1 MTPTPSIRSFLTRR
15 SPRRVS
21 GRPEDVVRPG
31 GAAAALAAAAVL
43 GVAVQAGASE
53 PPHVER
59 DADGRVTR
67 LPAGGMGL
75 DGPTYW
81 STAWPFVN
89 AMKLGHVAGRPE
101 QEGKTFI
108 GSWKPGD
115 AKLPLPRL
123 GRDGYPAEALT
134 PGQSLQA
141 SVFTHNDMH
150 YPAGTWVLAWD
161 GTGELELKHPGVADN
176 RSDSGRIEVE
186 LTEGEQSPAGFYVI
200 IHQTDPADPVRNLRL
215 WMPGFE
221 NADSP
226 FHPLYKERLGEVGVL
241 RRMDWGATNGSTVA
255 NWDQRTRPTGASY
268 SGPVNAV
275 PDEMIV
281 QLGNE
286 TQKDIWITVPHLTV
300 DGDLDTRDEYVV
312 KLAHLIRYGSDAE
325 GEPYTSEQADP
336 VHPPLD
342 EDLKVWLEY
351 SNEVWNW
358 QFAQTHYAKTK
369 MEEWGVKHPKAAA
382 QLSQD
387 MAITFKEAFGDDD
400 RVLHVI
406 ASQAAN
412 PWQLKM
418 RLEALPPAGE
428 PGAADL
434 AAIAHYF
441 TPNEITQSVNRTLHE
456 DGGSFDEAS
465 LTEFFRMLNSSI
477 DGETY
482 DWWSENAELARAYGV
497 PLVSYEGNQ
506 HMTVKQG
513 AVNKQQAERVGIAEM
528 KPHEKLEETLHA
540 ITRDPRMYEAYQH
553 ALDTWVK
560 AGGTTATAFVNVSK
574 WSQHGQWGHLEYQD
588 QPVEEAPLHR
598 AFYDWIA
605 EHADGFSF
613 DTGAASGSGEG
624 RRPSKAATPAEP
636 Q

>member
-1 MTPTPSIRSFLTRR
+1 MERDG
-15 SPRRVS
+15 S
-21 GRPEDVVRPG
+21 GRIVK
-31 GAAAALAAAAVL
+31 
-43 GVAVQAGASE
+43 
-53 PPHVER
+53 
-59 DADGRVTR
+59 

-75 DGPTYW
+75 DGPSYW

-115 AKLPLPRL
+115 AKLPLPEL
-123 GRDGYPAEALT
+123 GRDGYPAEALAE
-134 PGQSLQA
+134 GQSLQA
-141 SVFTHNDMH
+141 NVFTHNDLH
-150 YPAGTWVLAWD
+150 YPAGKWVLAWD
-161 GTGELELKHPGVADN
+161 GTGELELQHPGVAN
-176 RSDSGRIEVE
+176 PRSDSGRIEVE
-186 LTEGEQSPAGFYVI
+186 LAEGEQSNAGFTVI
-200 IHQTDPADPVRNLRL
+200 LHQTDPADPVRNLRL

-221 NADSP
+221 DADSP
-226 FHPLYKERLGEVGVL
+226 FHPLYTERLGDVGVL
-241 RRMDWGATNGSTVA
+241 RRMDWGATNGSNVA
-255 NWDQRTRPTGASY
+255 SWDQRTRPTGASY

-286 TQKDIWITVPHLTV
+286 TRKDIWITVPHLTV

-336 VHPPLD
+336 VNPPLD
-342 EDLKVWLEY
+342 DDLNVWLEY

-358 QFAQTHYAKTK
+358 QFAQAHYAKKK
-369 MEEWGVKHPKAAA
+369 MDEWGVKHYEAAA
-382 QLSQD
+382 RLSQD
-387 MAITFKEAFGDDD
+387 MAMTFKEAFGDDD

-418 RLEALPPAGE
+418 RLEVLPPVGE
-428 PGAADL
+428 PGAADV
-434 AAIAHYF
+434 AAITNYY
-441 TPNEITQSVNRTLHE
+441 TPNDITQLVNRTLHE
-456 DGGSFDEAS
+456 TGGSFGEAEMD
-465 LTEFFRMLNSSI
+465 TFFETLNQSI
-477 DGETY
+477 DTETY
-482 DWWSENAELARAYGV
+482 GQWEENAALAHAYGV

-513 AVNKQQAERVGIAEM
+513 VVDAKRAEREGIAEM
-528 KPHEKLEETLHA
+528 KAHEKLEETLHA
-540 ITRDPRMYEAYQH
+540 VTRDPRMYEAYQH
-553 ALDTWVK
+553 ALNTWVK
-560 AGGTTATAFVNVSK
+560 AGGMTATAFVNVSR

-588 QPVEEAPLHR
+588 QPVEDAPLHR
-598 AFYDWIA
+598 AFYDWVEA
-605 EHADGFSF
+605 HPDGFTFQPGGGS
-613 DTGAASGSGEG
+613 SGGEE
-624 RRPSKAATPAEP
+624 PSKGSLPAEP